1 MQGKLQQAMND
12 GCARKLFF
20 LFTKKKKKKKI
31 RPDYGLIFFTL
42 VVVIQRERSYV

>member
-20 LFTKKKKKKKI
+20 LFTKKKKI
-31 RPDYGLIFFTL
+31 RPDYGLIFFKL